1 MAHCAHAL
9 PRGGVSA
16 VTVGAGVVSLA
27 LGGTVGYAWLDP
39 TFRDTLEATVPY
51 SSVPLDMVLGERPPP
66 PPPPAAD
73 VPSKLR
79 M

>member
-1 MAHCAHAL
+1 M
-9 PRGGVSA
+9 SA

-39 TFRDTLEATVPY
+39 AFRDTLEAAVPY
-51 SSVPLDMVLGERPPP
+51 SSIPLGMVLGERPPP
-66 PPPPAAD
+66 TPPPTAD

>member
-1 MAHCAHAL
+1 MICL
-9 PRGGVSA
+9 TRGGVSA

-39 TFRDTLEATVPY
+39 AFRDSLEATVPY
-51 SSVPLDMVLGERPPP
+51 SKEALAAVLGERAL
-66 PPPPAAD
+66 PPAPAPIAD